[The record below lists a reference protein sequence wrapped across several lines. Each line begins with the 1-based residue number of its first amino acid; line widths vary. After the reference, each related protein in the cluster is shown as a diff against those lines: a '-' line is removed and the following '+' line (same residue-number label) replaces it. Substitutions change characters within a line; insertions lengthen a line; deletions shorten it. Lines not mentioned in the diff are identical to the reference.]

1 MKEDGGFAMEDGP
14 SIPDNPKTQAKKTQ
28 GRLVKSRYMQYEKK
42 AVGKTSVA
50 DQSTNCSGKSFSNAK
65 IPTRKCKTTS
75 GVPTLSE
82 STTKNNLQ
90 STLLEGHSIAHPDL
104 DLSAINDKSL
114 FRGKVPDVKHINTSK
129 PLQTDQNVGPK
140 TLKKEQTSTP
150 EDIIRMIESQTL
162 LLNFLSLKMEKNLT
176 RLEEKA
182 EKNLLIICEEKDKFQ
197 QKVYEMKR
205 RLQLRQRDQQL
216 AEIVTKQNEVLAP
229 SVAKSECFKEEY
241 KTFATAL
248 DSTRHELPVKQ
259 IHMEGNRHKF
269 LDDLQHQLIVSR
281 SLLSEVT
288 NEHSE
293 GNCKAFD
300 AMCDLQ
306 KVVLKKDTELKRTFA
321 EVLELSSEVSKEA
334 SLNNQE
340 VWEDTQESEILSQWY
355 FSRP

>member
-1 MKEDGGFAMEDGP
+1 MLLQFKDVYR
-14 SIPDNPKTQAKKTQ
+14 S
-28 GRLVKSRYMQYEKK
+28 
-42 AVGKTSVA
+42 AVGLGV
-50 DQSTNCSGKSFSNAK
+50 GRISN
-65 IPTRKCKTTS
+65 
-75 GVPTLSE
+75 V
-82 STTKNNLQ
+82 
-90 STLLEGHSIAHPDL
+90 
-104 DLSAINDKSL
+104 L
-114 FRGKVPDVKHINTSK
+114 FV
-129 PLQTDQNVGPK
+129 
-140 TLKKEQTSTP
+140 
-150 EDIIRMIESQTL
+150 
-162 LLNFLSLKMEKNLT
+162 FLP
-176 RLEEKA
+176 
-182 EKNLLIICEEKDKFQ
+182 F
-197 QKVYEMKR
+197 
-205 RLQLRQRDQQL
+205 
-216 AEIVTKQNEVLAP
+216 QNEVLAP